1 MNNAL
6 MNALSRSAHKALFK
20 INQKSPE
27 ILLVASIGGA
37 IAGTVMACKATLKAK
52 EVVDEMK
59 QNLELV
65 ETADKY
71 SSEEQYSNEDK
82 VNDLRTIY
90 IQSGIKLAKLYAPA
104 VGLGVLSIGGMIFS
118 HGILRNRLGTAIA
131 AYATLSTGFNEYRD
145 RIAEAI
151 GKDEELKIYHDV
163 ETYKD
168 EEVDKNNGIVLAR
181 RKDRELVD
189 GYSIYARCFD
199 EYNPNW
205 KDNAE
210 WNLDFLRST
219 QKYLNSKL
227 IRDGYLFLNDAYAE
241 LGFDKTD
248 EGQLVGWIYDPDR
261 TDSGDNSVSFGLY
274 DPSKGAVL
282 GDFINGHEKSVF
294 LDFNVDGVILGKF

>member
-1 MNNAL
+1 

-71 SSEEQYSNEDK
+71 SSEEQYSREDK

-168 EEVDKNNGIVLAR
+168 EKVDKSNGIVLAR

-210 WNLDFLRST
+210 WTLDFLRST

-227 IRDGYLFLNDAYAE
+227 IRDGYLFLNDVYAE

>member
-52 EVVDEMK
+52 EVVDAMK

-71 SSEEQYSNEDK
+71 SSEEQYSREDK

-168 EEVDKNNGIVLAR
+168 EKVDKSNGIVLAR

-210 WNLDFLRST
+210 WTLDFLRST

-227 IRDGYLFLNDAYAE
+227 IRDGYLFLNDVYAE

>member
-71 SSEEQYSNEDK
+71 SSEEQYSREDK

-168 EEVDKNNGIVLAR
+168 EEADKNNGIVLAR

-219 QKYLNSKL
+219 QRYLNSKL

>member
-1 MNNAL
+1 MTNAIITT
-6 MNALSRSAHKALFK
+6 LSRSAHKALFK
-20 INQKSPE
+20 LNQRSPE
-27 ILLVASIGGA
+27 ILLVASIGTA
-37 IAGTVMACKATLKAK
+37 IASTVVACKATIKAQDVLEDMK
-52 EVVDEMK
+52 KDLEIVKTASEM
-59 QNLELV
+59 
-65 ETADKY
+65 T
-71 SSEEQYSNEDK
+71 SEEQYSEQDR
-82 VNDLRTIY
+82 VNDIRTIY
-90 IQSGIKLAKLYAPA
+90 IQNGVKLAKLYAPA
-104 VGLGVLSIGGMIFS
+104 ISLGVLSIGGMIFS
-118 HGILRNRLGTAIA
+118 HGILRGRLGTAIA

-163 ETYKD
+163 ETYK
-168 EEVDKNNGIVLAR
+168 EDKVSESNGITLAR

-210 WNLDFLRST
+210 WNLDFLRTT
-219 QKYLNSKL
+219 QRYLNSKL
-227 IRDGYLFLNDAYAE
+227 IRDGYLFLNDVYAE
-241 LGFDKTD
+241 LGFEKTD
-248 EGQLVGWIYDPDR
+248 EGQLVGWVYDPDR
-261 TDSGDNSVSFGLY
+261 TDAGDNSVSFGLY